1 MKKFFCRIADHL
13 LDFVVS
19 TVISLIGTYIATS
32 NFLDIGQLPKDSVK
46 IVMTIF
52 MLTLIVC
59 ILIVRFCRN
68 AFRHQY
74 KIRTLEVRVFVY
86 AQVAMGRRRE
96 SSSQQKERLTKF
108 HHTSPLW

>member
-1 MKKFFCRIADHL
+1 MKKFFGRIADHL

-32 NFLDIGQLPKDSVK
+32 NFLDVEQLPKDSVK
-46 IVMTIF
+46 IVVAIF

-68 AFRHQY
+68 AFRHKY
-74 KIRTLEVRVFVY
+74 S
-86 AQVAMGRRRE
+86 RRLQAR
-96 SSSQQKERLTKF
+96 R
-108 HHTSPLW
+108 